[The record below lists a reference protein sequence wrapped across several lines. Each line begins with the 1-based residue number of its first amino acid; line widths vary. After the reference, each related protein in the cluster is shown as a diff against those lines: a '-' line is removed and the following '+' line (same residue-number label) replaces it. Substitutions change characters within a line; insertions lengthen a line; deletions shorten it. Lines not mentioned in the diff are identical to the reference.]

1 MLLPRDGDEENYSIP
16 DCMICSRTIL
26 DLKDD
31 MNEEDIRAKVVLSSK
46 KDLPFLE
53 PNDSE
58 FVKRDGIRELQ
69 YIYIYI
75 WSSLPILK
83 VMLSFRCS

>member
-1 MLLPRDGDEENYSIP
+1 
-16 DCMICSRTIL
+16 MICSRTIL

-58 FVKRDGIRELQ
+58 FVKRDFTELAN
-69 YIYIYI
+69 YSIYIFLTDE
-75 WSSLPILK
+75 WSK
-83 VMLSFRCS
+83 SFEFFINF